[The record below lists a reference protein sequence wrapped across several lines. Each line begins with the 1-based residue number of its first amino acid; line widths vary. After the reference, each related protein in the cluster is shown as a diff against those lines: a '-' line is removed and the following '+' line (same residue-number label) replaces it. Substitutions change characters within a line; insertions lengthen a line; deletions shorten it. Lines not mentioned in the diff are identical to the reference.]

1 MSTAGTRDAGVCPS
15 LPVHAVPAGI
25 YGLTLRRRDKYDEDS
40 FKAAG
45 IRLELDGLR
54 RLAEVLPGAVQA
66 AFLGDAE
73 GRGLLSQAEAG

>member
-1 MSTAGTRDAGVCPS
+1 M
-15 LPVHAVPAGI
+15 PVLAVPAGI

-54 RLAEVLPGAVQA
+54 RLAEVLPAAVQA
-66 AFLGDAE
+66 AFLGDTE
-73 GRGLLSQAEAG
+73 ERGLLNEAEAG

>member
-1 MSTAGTRDAGVCPS
+1 MSTSGTRDAGVRPS

-54 RLAEVLPGAVQA
+54 RLAEVLPAAVQA
-66 AFLGDAE
+66 AFLGDTE
-73 GRGLLSQAEAG
+73 ERGLLNEAEAG